1 MPILRV
7 ETRGA
12 AAGPVRLRRAAG
24 YCFRLPRVTLSPHRE
39 NPYAHTR
46 TPPLRSAF
54 AFPYIKRER
63 FGKATSDLPT
73 TASREH
79 PKYAL
84 ERPCRSVLRLAPRC
98 AYGTTSKQTDAQ
110 PCAVVGRFALVA
122 LSSALVALPSALVAL
137 PSALA
142 AIGQRRAV
150 LPVET

>member
-98 AYGTTSKQTDAQ
+98 AYGTTSKQTDAR
-110 PCAVVGRFALVA
+110 PRVEAGLFALA
-122 LSSALVALPSALVAL
+122 AL

-142 AIGQRRAV
+142 GFAQVRAV
-150 LPVET
+150 LSVEIVNVAQETRSVGL

>member
-122 LSSALVALPSALVAL
+122 LSSALVALPSAL
-137 PSALA
+137 A